1 MGSYDNPRQGGRG
14 RGGVVETLQSG
25 GRTQPIMQLQ
35 PFVNGFTIVARL
47 ISKSSVRTYK
57 NQKGEGRVAS
67 IELMDQ
73 SGDIKGTF
81 FNDECDRWIPQLA
94 VNSVY
99 RISGGQIKKAD
110 RRFNQSKSEYE
121 ITFGRDTTFEPLSD
135 ADAPKV
141 QYNFVSIEEIER
153 LDPGCIVDILVLVQR
168 ADPVGSITVKSGANA
183 GNQVAKREVVLVDR
197 SQKTIKL
204 TLWDDHIHL
213 VDENDTAAK
222 CLAVKGVRISD
233 FGGRSL
239 STMRN
244 SMAEVSPDLP
254 AAHALRGWYEHVGKK
269 ENFTSLSGGGGG
281 PKRSKFISDIKSENL
296 GHEKPEYFS
305 LRCWVTYIKHE
316 GTFCYVANP
325 ENKKKVVQQG
335 DNWFDE
341 SLNKVIDK
349 YAPVSAVRMHLA
361 SCPLFNVR
369 QKLLAEIFM
378 VCSPERRYVM
388 SLSVSDHTGSH
399 WLSAFNE
406 QGLVLLGGTTADE
419 LWVSC
424 RLIRPPWTHAV
435 CHSFLAFS
443 FICICVRA

>member
-1 MGSYDNPRQGGRG
+1 MG
-14 RGGVVETLQSG
+14 
-25 GRTQPIMQLQ
+25 
-35 PFVNGFTIVARL
+35 
-47 ISKSSVRTYK
+47 
-57 NQKGEGRVAS
+57 
-67 IELMDQ
+67 
-73 SGDIKGTF
+73 
-81 FNDECDRWIPQLA
+81 
-94 VNSVY
+94 
-99 RISGGQIKKAD
+99 
-110 RRFNQSKSEYE
+110 
-121 ITFGRDTTFEPLSD
+121 
-135 ADAPKV
+135 
-141 QYNFVSIEEIER
+141 
-153 LDPGCIVDILVLVQR
+153 
-168 ADPVGSITVKSGANA
+168 
-183 GNQVAKREVVLVDR
+183 
-197 SQKTIKL
+197 IKL

-341 SLNKVIDK
+341 SLNKVID
-349 YAPVSAVRMHLA
+349 
-361 SCPLFNVR
+361 N
-369 QKLLAEIFM
+369 
-378 VCSPERRYVM
+378 PERRYVM

-419 LWVSC
+419 LWEYKEHDDPRFAWTFNKHMFKPYNMRIPPRSKRGKMKLVSSAISKK
-424 RLIRPPWTHAV
+424 LS
-435 CHSFLAFS
+435 HSTGR
-443 FICICVRA
+443 RAAMSSLRSSGSLECEVLNIDWVQSVPRSLG